1 MELAKRDLIINNIN
15 SEIAYKK
22 KDLFNKVN
30 ELQVVAKEN
39 KFLEE
44 VIKDYKRYYNYINEE
59 KLQQYRA
66 LEMIYNYIDRISE
79 DTDITD
85 EILEQTKYDQQELL
99 KEMNNIKQELDMLI
113 SN

>member
-1 MELAKRDLIINNIN
+1 MSFILDINQ
-15 SEIAYKK
+15 
-22 KDLFNKVN
+22 D
-30 ELQVVAKEN
+30 

-79 DTDITD
+79 DTDIPD

>member
-22 KDLFNKVN
+22 NDLFNKVN
-30 ELQVVAKEN
+30 ELKIVAKEN

-44 VIKDYKRYYNYINEE
+44 VIQDYKRYYNYINEE

-66 LEMIYNYIDRISE
+66 LEMIYNYLDRINV